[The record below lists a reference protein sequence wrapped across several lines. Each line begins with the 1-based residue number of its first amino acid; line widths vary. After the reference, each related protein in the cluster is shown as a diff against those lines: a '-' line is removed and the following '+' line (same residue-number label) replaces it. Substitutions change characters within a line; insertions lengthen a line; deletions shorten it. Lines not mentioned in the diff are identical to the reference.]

1 MEKRRAKHMLAKLLT
16 PFQALVSTAHDNRTD
31 SEILKATYAVLFFG
45 VPSQGMNI
53 ESLIPMVGDQ
63 PNRAFLE
70 SLNRVSETL
79 ISLQAAFVK
88 DFSLKGSELICSYET
103 RQSPTAKRKVSD
115 LLSP

>member
-1 MEKRRAKHMLAKLLT
+1 MAN
-16 PFQALVSTAHDNRTD
+16 DNRTD

-79 ISLQAAFVK
+79 IAQQAAFPKV
-88 DFSLKGSELICSYET
+88 FPLKGSELICFYET
-103 RQSPTAKRKVSD
+103 RSSPTAKRKVSH
-115 LLSP
+115 LLLH